1 MTRPNGQLLC
11 EAVASCEREL
21 GDWCPGCRGPKGRGV
36 CRMGFINPKCLRGKT
51 YTQIYIYMYTIY
63 INISYNIYI
72 IYNIW
77 AEILVRAYEW
87 DRGGTLTL
95 VIKTAA
101 LLFLASDH
109 GTLPLDSLN
118 KSSHSLTQRSSQWS
132 WFIVDY
138 QAYHCGLPEIEHLP
152 LSGRV
157 YIFEAEKRFLS
168 FFYSWH

>member
-1 MTRPNGQLLC
+1 M
-11 EAVASCEREL
+11 
-21 GDWCPGCRGPKGRGV
+21 
-36 CRMGFINPKCLRGKT
+36 
-51 YTQIYIYMYTIY
+51 
-63 INISYNIYI
+63 
-72 IYNIW
+72 
-77 AEILVRAYEW
+77 VRAYEW